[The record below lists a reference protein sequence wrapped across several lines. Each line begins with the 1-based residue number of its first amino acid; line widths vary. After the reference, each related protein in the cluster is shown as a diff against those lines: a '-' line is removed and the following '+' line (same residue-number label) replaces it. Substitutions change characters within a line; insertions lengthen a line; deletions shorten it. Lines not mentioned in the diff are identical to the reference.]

1 MRTQH
6 ILILLAACVAFSC
19 KKTLDINPSPVTL
32 NGANVFS
39 SDGNLESA
47 VAGMEVKVG
56 GLLNSSGAI
65 PISMGLAADEL
76 GNYASGGYSAVPAQF
91 YTNALVSS
99 QNYFWA
105 GAYSTLNVCN
115 TILDGISGSGGS
127 SLTPAIRSQ
136 SIGEAKFTRA
146 LIYFYMVNLYGNV
159 PMPLT
164 GDFLVNG
171 QLARTSSTDVY
182 KQIVQ
187 DLKDAQGLLP
197 DGVYNNAS
205 AQPMGSPDRVR
216 PNRQAASALLARV
229 YLYLKDYPNA
239 EASASDVIGKSSLYV
254 LEPVLNNVFIKTS
267 REIVWQ
273 WQQVTTYPA
282 NNADAGYLVLTQA
295 PGTGTLFPLTSWL
308 VNAFDTVRDK
318 RWVNWVGHFTTTA
331 TATLPAV
338 TYYYAFKY
346 KVYSQTAPNTENV
359 VVLRLAEQ
367 YLIRAEAR
375 AMQNKLVDAA
385 ADLNAIRSRAGL
397 PATTASDQSGLVAA
411 VLQERQVELFTEFGH
426 RWFDLRR
433 TGNIDAVMNVV
444 TPLKGGGAWNTNKQL
459 LPLPALEIALDPNL
473 TQNQGY
479 N

>member
-1 MRTQH
+1 M
-6 ILILLAACVAFSC
+6 LAACVAFSC

-32 NGANVFS
+32 NGENVFS

-56 GLLNSSGAI
+56 GLLNSSTAI

-91 YTNALVSS
+91 YSNALLSS

-105 GAYSTLNVCN
+105 NAYGALNVCN
-115 TILDGISGSGGS
+115 TILDGISGTGAS
-127 SLTPAIRSQ
+127 SLTPAIRNQ

-146 LIYFYMVNLYGNV
+146 LIYFYLVNTYGDV
-159 PMPLT
+159 PLALT
-164 GDFLVNG
+164 SDFQVNG
-171 QLARTSSTDVY
+171 QLARATSENVY

-187 DLKDAQGLLP
+187 DLKDAQGLLS

-216 PNRQAASALLARV
+216 PNKQAASALLARV

-239 EASASDVIGKSSLYV
+239 EAAASDVIGKSLYV
-254 LEPVLNNVFIKTS
+254 LEPVLNNVFVKTS

-308 VNAFDTVRDK
+308 VSAFDTVRDK
-318 RWVNWVGHFTTTA
+318 RWANWVGHFTTTP
-331 TATLPAV
+331 TATVPAT

-346 KVYSQTAPNTENV
+346 KVYSQTAPNSENV

-444 TPLKGGGAWNTNKQL
+444 TPLKGGGAWNSNKQL
-459 LPLPALEIALDPNL
+459 LPVPALEIALDPNL